1 MKIKDL
7 LERSG
12 VQLLSGGC
20 GEEEITALTYD
31 SRKAQTGSLFFCL
44 RGARSNGE
52 DFAPAAYAQ
61 GCRCFVSEGT
71 LDVPEDADVVRV
83 SDARQALAQIS
94 AAFFGFPQRD
104 VTIIGVTGTKGKTTV
119 AETACSVMNRMGLAC
134 GVIGSNGAAY
144 AGKHVGT
151 SNTTPESYELMRLFR
166 AMRDEGVRYVVMEV
180 SSQALARHR
189 VDGITFD
196 TAVFRGAPGLCPL
209 PGQQEAAVRPVPP
222 RHLQRR

>member
-71 LDVPEDADVVRV
+71 LDVPEDADVVPEG
-83 SDARQALAQIS
+83 
-94 AAFFGFPQRD
+94 AFSGL
-104 VTIIGVTGTKGKTTV
+104 V
-119 AETACSVMNRMGLAC
+119 APSFTASSMITEESV
-134 GVIGSNGAAY
+134 
-144 AGKHVGT
+144 
-151 SNTTPESYELMRLFR
+151 
-166 AMRDEGVRYVVMEV
+166 
-180 SSQALARHR
+180 
-189 VDGITFD
+189 
-196 TAVFRGAPGLCPL
+196 
-209 PGQQEAAVRPVPP
+209 
-222 RHLQRR
+222 

>member
-12 VQLLSGGC
+12 VQSLSGGC

-94 AAFFGFPQRD
+94 AAFFGFPQQD

-119 AETACSVMNRMGLAC
+119 RRR
-134 GVIGSNGAAY
+134 
-144 AGKHVGT
+144 
-151 SNTTPESYELMRLFR
+151 P
-166 AMRDEGVRYVVMEV
+166 
-180 SSQALARHR
+180 
-189 VDGITFD
+189 
-196 TAVFRGAPGLCPL
+196 APS
-209 PGQQEAAVRPVPP
+209 
-222 RHLQRR
+222 

>member
-71 LDVPEDADVVRV
+71 LDVPEDADV
-83 SDARQALAQIS
+83 SLDNPEIY
-94 AAFFGFPQRD
+94 RD
-104 VTIIGVTGTKGKTTV
+104 LDTEADELPLFIG
-119 AETACSVMNRMGLAC
+119 E
-134 GVIGSNGAAY
+134 
-144 AGKHVGT
+144 
-151 SNTTPESYELMRLFR
+151 ELP
-166 AMRDEGVRYVVMEV
+166 A
-180 SSQALARHR
+180 
-189 VDGITFD
+189 
-196 TAVFRGAPGLCPL
+196 
-209 PGQQEAAVRPVPP
+209 
-222 RHLQRR
+222 